1 MTRTMQTHEV
11 GGHLASLSLVGKF
24 YRRHRVYVFGH
35 ARTTVPVEL
44 GKRLLNRLLHKAL
57 HSARDAQ
64 AWTAFLRFCS
74 RRPVGGPAAVERGAT
89 SSSLP
94 DERSR
99 RIGLTVTPGSFSL
112 RRIISSLARDGRRL
126 FAAPRRARSVRR
138 RQCGARPDRRRP
150 GRTPEARAQ
159 RNATEPKHLRAALAD
174 ARPPHARRRQCD
186 GRSKVRIGRIGGRR
200 FRGGASVS

>member
-112 RRIISSLARDGRRL
+112 RRIISSLRATGVAPSPPPVAHALCAAVSAARDRIAGDRGERL
-126 FAAPRRARSVRR
+126 KRARNET
-138 RQCGARPDRRRP
+138 RPSQNIYARRRP
-150 GRTPEARAQ
+150 MRGPLTPGDG
-159 RNATEPKHLRAALAD
+159 NATGD
-174 ARPPHARRRQCD
+174 RR
-186 GRSKVRIGRIGGRR
+186 
-200 FRGGASVS
+200 